1 MKLKLSRKQNLTL
14 KALDHPQIVDILLGG
29 GAGGAKSITIGIW
42 MTLQCRNYSGIRI
55 GLGRKELQRLKQT
68 SLYTLLYE
76 VHPLLGVKE
85 SEYNYNDQK
94 ARVTYINGSV
104 IQCVDL
110 APSPRDPEYDS
121 FGSLNFTHTVIEE
134 AGEIVK
140 KARDIFHSR
149 KNRFKNEE
157 YNIVGKSITTCN
169 PSDNF
174 LKQDYFKP
182 YEKLCEIN
190 NIKGHQFWP
199 YGEVVVDGVR
209 KVGYRGFI
217 QSLVKDNPFAP
228 KNYIEVL
235 KMLPDAERKRL
246 LDGDWNFTATDKMI
260 FPPLVISRATSSTVK
275 AGSRYIGVDIA
286 DTGADNIVMTLGEED
301 MLVDQKLIKVD
312 KTKAIG
318 EQIALEII
326 KYAQQNGVN
335 PYDVGIDG
343 VGVGASTRDFL
354 RARGWFVRIFI
365 AGSASQLPTFNNLRS
380 EIIYTMGQDMDQSK
394 FKIYEKMPTYEKFI
408 DQLKPHEYTTE
419 ERLIKV
425 TVKDK
430 IKEKLGESPDY
441 AESGYIAYWV
451 RKGGADPKRNANRI
465 G

>member
-1 MKLKLSRKQNLTL
+1 MNLKLSRKQEITL

-29 GAGGAKSITIGIW
+29 GAGGAKSITIGLW
-42 MTLQCRNYSGIRI
+42 MTLQCRNYPGIRI
-55 GLGRKELQRLKQT
+55 GLGRKELTRLKQT

-76 VHPLLGVKE
+76 VHPLLGVTN
-85 SEYNYNDQK
+85 SEYAYNDQK
-94 ARVTYINGSV
+94 ARVSYINGSV
-104 IQCVDL
+104 IQCIDL
-110 APSPRDPEYDS
+110 APSPRDPDYDS

-174 LKQDYFKP
+174 LKSDYYKP
-182 YEKLCEIN
+182 YEKQ
-190 NIKGHQFWP
+190 GGGSHQFWP
-199 YGEVVVDGVR
+199 HGEVIVNGER
-209 KVGYRGFI
+209 KIGYRGFI

-228 KNYIEVL
+228 KNYVEVL
-235 KMLPDAERKRL
+235 KMLPPAEKKRL
-246 LDGDWNFTATDKMI
+246 HDGDWNFTLTDKMI
-260 FPPLVISRATSSTVK
+260 FPPLVLDRATTDIVK
-275 AGSRYIGVDIA
+275 PGKRYIGVDIA
-286 DTGADNIVMTLGEED
+286 DTGADNIIMTLGEED
-301 MLVDQKLIKVD
+301 TLVDQKSIVVD
-312 KTKAIG
+312 KEQAIG
-318 EQIALEII
+318 EQIALAII

-335 PYDVGIDG
+335 PFDIGIDG

-354 RARGWFVRIFI
+354 RSRGWFVRIFI
-365 AGSASQLPTFNNLRS
+365 AGAGSLLQTFNNIRS
-380 EIIYTMGQDMDQSK
+380 EVIYTMGQEMDQGK
-394 FKIYEKMPTYEKFI
+394 FKIYRKMPTYDTLI

-425 TVKDK
+425 TPKDK
-430 IKEKLGESPDY
+430 IKEQLGVSPDY
-441 AESGYIAYWV
+441 AESAYITYWV
-451 RKGGADPKRNANRI
+451 RRGVSDPKRNANRV